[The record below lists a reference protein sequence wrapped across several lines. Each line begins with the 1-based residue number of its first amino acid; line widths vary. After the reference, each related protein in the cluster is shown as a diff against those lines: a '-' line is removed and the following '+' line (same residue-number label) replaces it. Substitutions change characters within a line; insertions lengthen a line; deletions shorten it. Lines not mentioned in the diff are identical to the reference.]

1 MNSPTQTTN
10 TPPPKSSGFNIY
22 GPISKKYCLYFYLL
36 QVIFV
41 VLFLLA
47 LLTVVVLLVYGK
59 RYDIIITL
67 VYLSILYLVM
77 YLQNRLLYN
86 MCINSI

>member
-10 TPPPKSSGFNIY
+10 SPPAKSSGFNIY
-22 GPISKKYCLYFYLL
+22 GPISKKYCLYFYIL
-36 QVIFV
+36 QVIFI
-41 VLFLLA
+41 VLFVLA
-47 LLTVVVLLVYGK
+47 LLTTIGLLLYGK

-67 VYLSILYLVM
+67 IYLSILYLVM

-86 MCINSI
+86 MCIQSI